1 MTRLPSR
8 QYRAT
13 FTATLLLALCSGTG
27 AVSLV
32 QAGPRTTVDAPA
44 LYTELRDV
52 DLRHVGTL
60 RDVVYRHD
68 RVEFHIA
75 DAQLYLTEPVAGV
88 RTGAVILGKGRVR
101 VTPPHAVERQQLEKY
116 LDSSSIDLEFKKMVL
131 RFGDRSAD
139 TLEALATPGGRANL
153 GEARKQYRNRHK
165 KFLEDQFLN
174 LDARVLIDLLDRERA
189 GPRFFA
195 ADIDAKGWFTI
206 TMDPRDREEI
216 RIYKSH
222 GSDRARDMWSVF
234 HLERDYE
241 AEVGQRRSRQIG
253 PVRVQEHW
261 TRDFEVPELAV
272 DLALDDDHDVEGLAT
287 LRLTALHDTRVTR
300 FKISPVLEVLDVR
313 WSEDEGD
320 WPPSTASAK
329 PGEVAEISGEPI
341 AFVQEHLGRG
351 LREDLYGSQ
360 VIVPLPRPLAA
371 GESIRL
377 HVRYRGELVQ
387 RLINRE
393 YLVRDQSAWYP
404 QHPHTRRSRFHTTFR
419 TPDKHRVASGGEVLR
434 DEVIDGKRIVERAIT
449 VPTIGMSFHYGKLNP
464 HVDEVDGEPTFT
476 IYASPYSTGF
486 NPGRRDETIADL
498 RGALKL
504 FTEYFGPAPFDEL
517 VIAETPTTGAWAF
530 HGFLLM
536 PFTTFS
542 GMHTGEAEMF
552 RSHELSHQWWGNS
565 VTWDTYHDQWLSE
578 GFASYCAALY
588 AQLALDD
595 EDQFVDMLQAWR
607 KDITGK
613 GDIRQHLG
621 TRNYGY
627 SPQSLRK
634 SQGSRSGP
642 VWIGYRLTSDKT
654 PPDYRIL
661 VYEKG
666 AFILHMLRMLKY
678 DWETGNDEP
687 FRRLMRTFHAEH
699 AVGRASTEDFL
710 DAVEESYGEDMLWF
724 FDQWVYGT
732 DMPEYRPRLEARQ
745 VNGGWRL
752 QGSIAQ
758 SKTSHDFRMPLPVR
772 IHLRDGT
779 TQVVIIPV
787 AGDGVQ
793 VDEPLR
799 GPVDRIE
806 VNPLESVLAT
816 IR

>member
-1 MTRLPSR
+1 
-8 QYRAT
+8 
-13 FTATLLLALCSGTG
+13 LLALCSVTGTG
-27 AVSLV
+27 ALV
-32 QAGPRTTVDAPA
+32 QAAVATGMTPEAPA

-52 DLRHVGTL
+52 DLRHIGTL

-75 DAQLYLTEPVAGV
+75 DAQLYLTDPVAGV
-88 RTGAVILGKGRVR
+88 RTGAVILGKGRVL

-116 LDSSSIDLEFKKMVL
+116 LDTSTIDLEFKKMVL
-131 RFGDRSAD
+131 RFSDDSAA
-139 TLEALATPGGRANL
+139 TLAALATPGGRANL
-153 GEARKQYRNRHK
+153 GEARKQYRDRHK

-174 LDARVLIDLLDRERA
+174 VDGRILLDLIDRERP

-195 ADIDAKGWFTI
+195 ADIDAKRWFTI

-222 GSDRARDMWSVF
+222 GSERQRDMWSVF
-234 HLERDYE
+234 HLERDY
-241 AEVGQRRSRQIG
+241 AAAVGQRQSRQIG
-253 PVRVQEHW
+253 PLRVQEHW

-272 DLALDDDHDVEGLAT
+272 DLALDDDDDIEGLAT
-287 LRLTALHDTRVTR
+287 LRLTALRDTRVTR
-300 FKISPVLEVLDVR
+300 FNISPVLEVLDVR
-313 WSEDEGD
+313 WSEDQGD
-320 WPPSTASAK
+320 WPPSTVSQK
-329 PGEVAEISGEPI
+329 PGEVPEITGEPV

-351 LREDLYGSQ
+351 MREDRYDGQ
-360 VIVPLPRPLAA
+360 VIVPLPHPLAA

-377 HVRYRGELVQ
+377 HVRYRGEIIHGLS
-387 RLINRE
+387 NRQ

-434 DEVIDGKRIVERAIT
+434 DEVVDGKRVMERVIT
-449 VPTIGMSFHYGKLNP
+449 VPTIGMSFHYGKLDP
-464 HVDEVDGEPTFT
+464 YVHEVDGEPSVT

-498 RGALKL
+498 RSALEL
-504 FTEYFGPAPFDEL
+504 FTDYFGPAPFDDL
-517 VIAETPTTGAWAF
+517 VIAETPATGAWAF

-552 RSHELSHQWWGNS
+552 RSHELAHQWWGNS
-565 VTWDTYHDQWLSE
+565 VTWDRYHDQWLSE

-588 AQLALDD
+588 AQQALDD
-595 EDQFVDMLQAWR
+595 EEQFVDMMEAWR
-607 KDITGK
+607 KDVTGK
-613 GDIRQHLG
+613 GDIGQRLG

-627 SPQSLRK
+627 APESLRK
-634 SQGSRSGP
+634 SQGSESGP
-642 VWIGYRLTSDKT
+642 IWIGYRLTSDKT
-654 PPDYRIL
+654 PPDFRIL

-666 AFILHMLRMLKY
+666 AFIIHMLRMLKY
-678 DWETGNDEP
+678 DWETGDDEP
-687 FRRLMRTFHAEH
+687 FRRLMRTFQARY
-699 AVGRASTEDFL
+699 AAGRATTEDFL
-710 DAVEESYGEDMLWF
+710 DAVEETYDEDMLWF

-732 DMPEYRPRLEARQ
+732 DMPEYRPDLEARQ
-745 VNGGWRL
+745 VNGAWRL

-758 SKTSHDFRMPLPVR
+758 NKTSHDFRMPLPVR

-779 TQVVIIPV
+779 TQVLIIPV